1 MGNNIMTVAKK
12 ELTRIISDKNLFF
25 AAVVLPGLIIF
36 LAYFGIGQ
44 LQNLVGEDEN
54 YIHQV
59 HVVNMPDSMAQI
71 FATPELRLNIIPT
84 SENQIPTVR
93 TQIEEQETDALVV
106 FPQNFDADVA
116 IFDPATTIEPA
127 PRVAVYANGAR
138 SESAAA
144 GALIMAVLADY
155 HHALTHRFIIDGN
168 EMASD
173 ADMMGMIMG
182 LLLPMLL
189 IIMIVEGARA
199 IAAESIAGEKE
210 RGTLATLLVT
220 PSRRSDISLGKLI
233 AISAISVLGAVGAI
247 VGSIAGMPSL
257 LGLELSDFLTVFN
270 VADYGLLLLVAIS
283 NAVMVVSMF
292 LIVSALAKSV
302 KQSNAYAMPFTFV
315 ALMFGMGSGF
325 INNPSIVLYFVPF
338 LNSALNVL
346 DVINGNVNFVNMG
359 ISIGANIFVAAICTV
374 VIAKMMNSERI
385 VFDK

>member
-1 MGNNIMTVAKK
+1 
-12 ELTRIISDKNLFF
+12 
-25 AAVVLPGLIIF
+25 
-36 LAYFGIGQ
+36 
-44 LQNLVGEDEN
+44 
-54 YIHQV
+54 
-59 HVVNMPDSMAQI
+59 
-71 FATPELRLNIIPT
+71 
-84 SENQIPTVR
+84 
-93 TQIEEQETDALVV
+93 
-106 FPQNFDADVA
+106 
-116 IFDPATTIEPA
+116 
-127 PRVAVYANGAR
+127 
-138 SESAAA
+138 
-144 GALIMAVLADY
+144 
-155 HHALTHRFIIDGN
+155 
-168 EMASD
+168 
-173 ADMMGMIMG
+173 
-182 LLLPMLL
+182 
-189 IIMIVEGARA
+189 
-199 IAAESIAGEKE
+199 
-210 RGTLATLLVT
+210 
-220 PSRRSDISLGKLI
+220 
-233 AISAISVLGAVGAI
+233 
-247 VGSIAGMPSL
+247 MPSL